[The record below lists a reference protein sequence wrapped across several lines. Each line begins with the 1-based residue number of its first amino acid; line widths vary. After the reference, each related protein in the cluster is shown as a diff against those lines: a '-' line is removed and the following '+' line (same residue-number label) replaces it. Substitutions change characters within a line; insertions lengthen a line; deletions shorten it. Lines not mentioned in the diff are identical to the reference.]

1 MKIFLI
7 GFMGS
12 GKSTIGKLLASKIH
26 YRFVDTDHKV
36 EKFMDNDIPS
46 IFNIDGEKA
55 FRLAEN
61 KILLELINET
71 GNTVI
76 STGGGMPCFNG
87 HMEMMNTKGITI
99 YLKRTAEDLFN
110 FLQTEHQNRPLLSGM
125 ADLKTT
131 INSLV
136 LIRELYYNQAKHI
149 VEIDPDESDI
159 MVAERIE
166 KLIC

>member
-12 GKSTIGKLLASKIH
+12 GKSTIGKLLASNIH
-26 YRFVDTDHKV
+26 YRFVDTDQKV
-36 EKFMDNDIPS
+36 EKFMENDIPS

-61 KILLELINET
+61 KILLKLISQP
-71 GNTVI
+71 GNAVI
-76 STGGGMPCFNG
+76 STGGGTPCFNG
-87 HMEMMNTKGITI
+87 HMDLMNSKGISV
-99 YLKRTAEDLFN
+99 YLKRTTDDLFN
-110 FLQTEHQNRPLLSGM
+110 FLQTEHLNRPMLSGKT
-125 ADLKTT
+125 DLKTT
-131 INSLV
+131 INSMV

-149 VEIDPDESDI
+149 VEIDPEESDI
-159 MVAERIE
+159 TVAERIV